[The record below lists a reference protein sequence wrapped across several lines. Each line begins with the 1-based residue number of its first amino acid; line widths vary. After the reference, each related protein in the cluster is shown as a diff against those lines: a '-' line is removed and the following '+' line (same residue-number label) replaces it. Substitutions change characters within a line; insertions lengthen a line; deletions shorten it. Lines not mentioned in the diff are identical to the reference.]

1 MLSSGALAW
10 ARANLF
16 SSIGSTFVT
25 IGCLALVAYLLPQL
39 IAWATTRAVW
49 SASDGAACREHQD
62 GACWAFVIAKWDYLR
77 FGSYPV
83 AERWRVDVVEA
94 IGAALIV
101 WLLWTSAPRRT
112 WAALLFFAVY
122 PVLALI
128 LLRGWPLLG
137 LPIVD
142 TLLWGGIFVS
152 LLTAVV
158 GIAFSLPLGVLLALG
173 RRSPL
178 PVVRTASVVFIEF
191 VRGVPFITILFMANN
206 LLPLFVPEAW
216 APDRLLRPLAGIVI
230 FSAAY
235 MAEEVRGGLQSLRGG
250 QYEGAMAL
258 GLNYPRMM
266 ALVILPQALT
276 LVIPGIV
283 NNFIGLFMDTTLVSV
298 VGVTDFLEAMNNAIK
313 DPVWAGP
320 TIMVTGYV
328 FAGDLLFLFLLRD
341 GALLGSRRANP
352 RQRAQVMS
360 SASTGADPGDGDAIR
375 FAGVHKWYGSFHVLR
390 NINLTVGRGERI
402 VVCGPSG
409 SGKSTLIRCVNRL
422 ESHQRGSIV
431 VDGVELTDDIK
442 RIDEVRREVGM
453 VFQHFNLFPHL
464 TILENCTL
472 APIWVRKA
480 PKRDADELATKLLA
494 RVENPGS
501 GEQISWPAFG
511 RPAAAR
517 GDCTRLVHDAEDHA
531 VRRADLVARSRN
543 GEGGA

>member
-1 MLSSGALAW
+1 MDSLAYVRASPEPEEAPPLLSSGPAAW

-16 SSIGSTFVT
+16 SSIGSTLVT
-25 IGCLALVAYLLPQL
+25 IGCLALAVYWLPQL
-39 IAWATTRAVW
+39 IAWATTSAIW
-49 SASDGAACREHQD
+49 SATDGAVCHVHQD

-94 IGAALIV
+94 IGAVLIV
-101 WLLWTSAPRRT
+101 WLLWTNAPRRI
-112 WAALLFFAVY
+112 WAALLFFVVY
-122 PVLALI
+122 PVLSLI
-128 LLRGWPLLG
+128 LLRGWPLFG

-158 GIAFSLPLGVLLALG
+158 GIVFSLPLGVLLALG

-178 PVVRTASVVFIEF
+178 RVVRTASVVFIEF

-206 LLPLFVPEAW
+206 LMPLFVPEAW

-235 MAEEVRGGLQSLRGG
+235 MAEEVRGGLQSLGRG
-250 QYEGAMAL
+250 QYEAAMAL

-276 LVIPGIV
+276 LVVPGIV

-328 FAGDLLFLFLLRD
+328 FAGVFYFCFCYGMARY
-341 GALLGSRRANP
+341 
-352 RQRAQVMS
+352 
-360 SASTGADPGDGDAIR
+360 ST
-375 FAGVHKWYGSFHVLR
+375 HV
-390 NINLTVGRGERI
+390 ERI
-402 VVCGPSG
+402 
-409 SGKSTLIRCVNRL
+409 
-422 ESHQRGSIV
+422 
-431 VDGVELTDDIK
+431 
-442 RIDEVRREVGM
+442 
-453 VFQHFNLFPHL
+453 
-464 TILENCTL
+464 
-472 APIWVRKA
+472 
-480 PKRDADELATKLLA
+480 LA
-494 RVENPGS
+494 R
-501 GEQISWPAFG
+501 G
-511 RPAAAR
+511 RK
-517 GDCTRLVHDAEDHA
+517 
-531 VRRADLVARSRN
+531 
-543 GEGGA
+543 